1 MDKFKRMFQI
11 NKKVFVFLF
20 GITVIGVIF
29 GSCLPLFLNS
39 QDKALVGEYL
49 SDFITQINSGYNSLL
64 LFKNGFFNN
73 FIFSF
78 LIWILGISIIG
89 FFVIL
94 FLYFF
99 KCFIFGFSISS
110 IIINYGFKGILF
122 SFVYIFPHQV
132 INLFI
137 YCFLT
142 SYSLIFS
149 INLLGLIFKKNNF
162 NIRNSFIKY
171 FKFYLI
177 SLLVFLISSLYDS
190 FVNPIILGFV
200 FKLLGI

>member
-39 QDKALVGEYL
+39 QDKTLVGEYL

-122 SFVYIFPHQV
+122 AFSYLFPHQI
-132 INLFI
+132 INIFI
-137 YCFLT
+137 YMFLT
-142 SYSLIFS
+142 CYSISFS
-149 INLLGLIFKKNNF
+149 VRFILFLVKKYDF
-162 NIRNSFIKY
+162 NIRGSFRRL
-171 FKFYLI
+171 FSVLCL
-177 SLLVFLISSLYDS
+177 SLLFMLLSVSYESFLWPRLVGLLS
-190 FVNPIILGFV
+190 GF
-200 FKLLGI
+200 LGI